1 MNPDF
6 PLGIANVVD
15 AISAACVL
23 RDSDVSTSFKGSNSM
38 QTSVADLI
46 YEAAFSP
53 ECWPEALASAANGSG
68 CASGVLGVCD
78 QAQTLIGYR
87 ASALIQPIVQRYVEV
102 SHEAP
107 SPRFGVLRSADHAGF
122 TAITPLLTDEQL
134 ANDRIQQ
141 SLRSLGLDAQA
152 ASEIHMPSGEFI
164 CVSFERLESQ
174 GPFDRSNLDALDG
187 LRPHLA
193 RASMIAARLR
203 LAQAH
208 STVTTLA
215 ALGLPAAV
223 LTLRGRALATNML
236 FDQLRD
242 VFLATAFDGLA
253 IGDHEANALY
263 QEVLRNGA
271 NAAMQTPTVRSIA
284 LAPREKRAAMV
295 LHILPLRRS
304 AHEILSGGDWLLVAS
319 SVRADALT
327 PSPNILR
334 ALFDLSPAEVKLAT
348 AVATGLTL
356 QDAARDAKIQITT
369 ARTYL
374 DRIFRK
380 TGTHQQSQLVALLK
394 SAHNFNAT

>member
-1 MNPDF
+1 
-6 PLGIANVVD
+6 
-15 AISAACVL
+15 
-23 RDSDVSTSFKGSNSM
+23 M

-53 ECWPEALASAANGSG
+53 ECWPEALASAAEGSG
-68 CASGVLGVCD
+68 CASGVLGVWD
-78 QAQTLIGYR
+78 QAQTLVGYR
-87 ASALIQPIVQRYVEV
+87 ASALIQPIVQRYFEF
-102 SHEAP
+102 SSEAP
-107 SPRFGVLRSADHAGF
+107 SPRFGVLKRADHAGF
-122 TAITPLLTDEQL
+122 TAITSLLSDEEL

-141 SLRSLGLDAQA
+141 SLQSLGLDAQA

-164 CVSFERLESQ
+164 CVSFERLTSQ
-174 GPFDRSNLDALDG
+174 GAFDRSSLDALDD

-193 RASMIAARLR
+193 RASMIAARLG

-223 LTLRGRALATNML
+223 LTLRGRALATNAL

-242 VFLATAFDGLA
+242 VFLPTAFDGLA

-271 NAAMQTPTVRSIA
+271 NAASQTPTVRSIA
-284 LAPREKRAAMV
+284 LAPREERAAMV

-304 AHEILSGGDWLLVAS
+304 AHEILSGGDWLLVAT
-319 SVRADALT
+319 SVRADALA

-348 AVATGLTL
+348 AVASGLTL